1 MIPLKLEFQAFGSY
15 VSRQTV
21 DFTKFSEGE
30 IFLING
36 KTGSGKTTIIDAMVF
51 ALYGSGSGG
60 DRNSLEKMR
69 SYSFGAEKLPTQT
82 EFTFSENGDVYK
94 FSRECSVRI
103 KKSRSGV
110 LSEQVDTRCN
120 AFRLENGVFKPLFEN
135 PKESGVTKL
144 AEELIGLNKEQFTK
158 VMVLPQGKFESFLL
172 ADSKDKEE
180 ILSNLF
186 NVSMWKN
193 VADWL
198 CARAKEMGD
207 EAEKYKLLSESTLS
221 NEDCSDLEGLKEKIS
236 SEKVSE
242 GELKKQVEE
251 AENQDKKLQEEL
263 LEANRISEIFAKLSA
278 AKKSLEKLSG
288 EKEHY
293 EKLREET
300 EKNRIAAQIKPYY
313 DECKARYKEL
323 SERGKEL
330 ENAEKVLKSVQERKE
345 ALAEEVKKFAE
356 QKSEIEGLKK
366 LLEEL
371 SAGRP
376 LFESLSVQNGKIS
389 LAKSEKIKISEN
401 VKGLEKAYIAVCDGF
416 ESCEKERGEIFEK
429 MSASSDV
436 YRQKTSVDSY
446 LKLEKDAK
454 KARLEAAEEQKT
466 FDILN
471 KNAEE
476 ALKEYETAK
485 MLRDERYHTHVE
497 NLASSLA
504 KGLSEG
510 EPCPVCGSRHH
521 EKLAESAGSTV
532 TAEEIEALDK
542 EVSRLSKLYDD
553 ARAKASES
561 KSRLGATKEKL
572 RDCEKELAECKSY
585 DSSEIDEIYKKY
597 ESVVAA
603 SKLKD
608 EVQSRYDK
616 LKESKDASEKA
627 FAEGKERLTKAES
640 ELETLEKVA
649 SEAKA
654 RISGNEKLSEFES
667 LEKLNA
673 KIAEISGKINDF
685 NDCEKAASDR
695 LGDCEKQE
703 ISASEAFDAAGRE
716 AHRAQENYNDRVEK
730 YTEKMGELGLS
741 GKEEFVPY
749 LTENS
754 EIQRKQKE
762 LDDFA
767 AALKAAEVETSQLEK
782 LTENLEKPDVAQ
794 ISSLKA
800 ESGELVKKLIAQ
812 RATAEK
818 EVKRLE
824 KVLSDFEKIIENYEK
839 VRKDFARL
847 NVFAKDLRGDNGV
860 GLRRY
865 VLGVMLERVIAEA
878 NRILCEIKGG
888 QFRLRVASE
897 KQSGK
902 RQFGLDLEVE
912 STKTTKPYSVKNLSG
927 GEKFLV
933 ALSLSMALSTIVQM
947 FAGGVKID
955 ALFIDEGFG
964 TLDPSALDEAMQVLA
979 NMSGNRKVMGIIS
992 HVDALREAIQKKIN
1006 VISDENGSHL
1016 VMVS

>member
-69 SYSFGAEKLPTQT
+69 SYSFGAEKLPTLT
-82 EFTFSENGDVYK
+82 EFTFSENGDIYK
-94 FSRECSVRI
+94 FARECSVRI

-110 LSEQVDTRCN
+110 LSEQIDTRCN
-120 AFRLENGVFKPLFEN
+120 AFRLENGVFTPLFEN
-135 PKESGVTKL
+135 PRESGVTRL
-144 AEELIGLNKEQFTK
+144 AEELIGLNREQFTK

-180 ILSNLF
+180 ILSSLF
-186 NVSMWKN
+186 NVSVWKN

-198 CARAKEMGD
+198 CARAREMGD
-207 EAEKYKLLSESTLS
+207 EAEKYKLLSESALS
-221 NEDCSDLEGLKEKIS
+221 NEGCADLEGLKEKIS

-242 GELKKQVEE
+242 DELKKQVEE
-251 AENQDKKLQEEL
+251 AEKQDKKLQEEL

-278 AKKSLEKLSG
+278 AKTSLEKLSG
-288 EKEHY
+288 EKEYY

-300 EKNRIAAQIKPYY
+300 EKNRIAAQIKPCY
-313 DECKARYKEL
+313 DECKARFAEL
-323 SERGKEL
+323 KGRRSEL
-330 ENAEKVLKSVQERKE
+330 ENAEKALKSVKERKE
-345 ALAEEVKKFAE
+345 ALAAEVKKFGE
-356 QKSEIEGLKK
+356 RKPEIEGLKR
-366 LLEEL
+366 LSEEI

-376 LFESLSVQNGKIS
+376 LFETLSAQNEKIS
-389 LAKSEKIKISEN
+389 LAKREKSKIYEN
-401 VKGLEKAYIAVCDGF
+401 VKRLEGAHKAVCEEF
-416 ESCEKERGEIFEK
+416 EGCERERGEILEK
-429 MSASSDV
+429 IALFPEAS
-436 YRQKTSVDSY
+436 KLKEGADSY
-446 LKLEKDAK
+446 LKLENDVR
-454 KARLEAAEEQKT
+454 KARLEAAEEEKV
-466 FDILN
+466 FAGFR

-485 MLRDERYHTHVE
+485 ALRDGRYHTHIE

-504 KGLSEG
+504 KGLYEG

-521 EKLAESAGSTV
+521 EKLAESAESTV
-532 TAEEIEALDK
+532 TAEEIEALDR
-542 EVSRLSKLYDD
+542 EVSRLSKLYGD

-561 KSRLGATKEKL
+561 GSRLASADEKL
-572 RDCEKELAECKSY
+572 RNCEKELSEYKKY
-585 DSSEIDEIYKKY
+585 DRSEIDEINKKY
-597 ESVVAA
+597 ESVNEAA
-603 SKLKD
+603 KRKG

-649 SEAKA
+649 SDAKA

-673 KIAEISGKINDF
+673 KISEINGKIADF
-685 NDCEKAASDR
+685 LEREKEASDR

-703 ISASEAFDAAGRE
+703 ISASEVFEAAGRE
-716 AHRAQENYNDRVEK
+716 AVRAQENYDDRVKK
-730 YTEKMGELGLS
+730 YTGKMGELGLS
-741 GKEEFVPY
+741 GKEEFEPY
-749 LTENS
+749 LAENS
-754 EIQRKQKE
+754 EILRKQKK

-767 AALKAAEVETSQLEK
+767 AALKAAEVEASQLER
-782 LTENLEKPDVAQ
+782 LTENLEKPDVAR

-824 KVLSDFEKIIENYEK
+824 KTLSDFEKIIENYEK
-839 VRKDFARL
+839 VRKDFAKL
-847 NVFAKDLRGDNGV
+847 NIFAKDLRGDNGV

-897 KQSGK
+897 KQGGK

-912 STKTTKPYSVKNLSG
+912 STKTSKPYSVKNLSG

-933 ALSLSMALSTIVQM
+933 ALSLSIALSTIVQM

-1006 VISDENGSHL
+1006 VVSDENGSHL